1 MDVVRAGDAMTV
13 HEAILAHGGRIVYS
27 CTITPA
33 EHRSHCS
40 TCGADDH
47 IATRCNGPGR
57 PPRPTEREQRKDAR
71 AEANRIEGER
81 RREAARAR
89 VREVI
94 ARHGGDDLDETRRIL
109 RERAEARRTAADL
122 ARYGHYAK
130 AVSEA
135 LPVDEDAERRVSK
148 LMQQRPTGHVPR
160 KLTRKS

>member
-13 HEAILAHGGRIVYS
+13 EEAILAHGGRIVYS
-27 CTITPA
+27 CTVTPT

-57 PPRPTEREQRKDAR
+57 PPRPTERKQRKDAR

-94 ARHGGDDLDETRRIL
+94 ARHGGDSLDETRRIL
-109 RERAEARRTAADL
+109 RERAEARRTAAEL
-122 ARYGHYAK
+122 AQYGRIAQ
-130 AVSEA
+130 AVVGA
-135 LPVDEDAERRVSK
+135 LPVDKDAERLVSRM
-148 LMQQRPTGHVPR
+148 LNERSRGYTSR
-160 KLTRKS
+160 KLTRKP